1 MQLHTYLKPRWY
13 FISSFILKSAINS
26 KLEMLFGIRISNN
39 KIYYNQ
45 GAKKKENAIFLILP
59 KNCPNG
65 QLPQSSRLK
74 NHRRTQKW
82 LIDQGIKFAL
92 NGIL

>member
-1 MQLHTYLKPRWY
+1 MIKEYDLD
-13 FISSFILKSAINS
+13 
-26 KLEMLFGIRISNN
+26 
-39 KIYYNQ
+39 Q
-45 GAKKKENAIFLILP
+45 GDKKKENAIFLILP

>member
-1 MQLHTYLKPRWY
+1 MSPTLFPSDLCWKHVY
-13 FISSFILKSAINS
+13 ILI
-26 KLEMLFGIRISNN
+26 FGIKYFWNFS
-39 KIYYNQ
+39 KGPSYDDLGYFQ
-45 GAKKKENAIFLILP
+45 GDKKKENAIFLILP

>member
-1 MQLHTYLKPRWY
+1 M
-13 FISSFILKSAINS
+13 S
-26 KLEMLFGIRISNN
+26 KNEE
-39 KIYYNQ
+39 KQ
-45 GAKKKENAIFLILP
+45 GDKKKENAIFLILP